1 MASIYYVPQHFCSNF
16 QHNTNQIKNYTQ
28 KFQPPP
34 QKKAQH
40 KLNNF
45 FVLVVCK

>member
-1 MASIYYVPQHFCSNF
+1 MFPNIFAVIFSTTQTKSKIIHKNF
-16 QHNTNQIKNYTQ
+16 N
-28 KFQPPP
+28 PPP
-34 QKKAQH
+34 PPKKKAQH

>member
-1 MASIYYVPQHFCSNF
+1 MFPNIFAVIFSTTQTKSKIIHKNF
-16 QHNTNQIKNYTQ
+16 N
-28 KFQPPP
+28 PPP
-34 QKKAQH
+34 KKAQH

>member
-1 MASIYYVPQHFCSNF
+1 MFPNIFAVIFSTTQTKSKIIHKNF
-16 QHNTNQIKNYTQ
+16 TK
-28 KFQPPP
+28 KKKK
-34 QKKAQH
+34 KKAQH

>member
-1 MASIYYVPQHFCSNF
+1 MFPNIFAVIFSTTQTKSKIIHKNF
-16 QHNTNQIKNYTQ
+16 N
-28 KFQPPP
+28 PPP

-45 FVLVVCK
+45 FVLVVRK

>member
-1 MASIYYVPQHFCSNF
+1 MFPNIFAVIFSTTQTKSKIIHKNF
-16 QHNTNQIKNYTQ
+16 PK
-28 KFQPPP
+28 
-34 QKKAQH
+34 KKAQH

>member
-1 MASIYYVPQHFCSNF
+1 MFPNIFAVIFSTTQTKSKIIHKNF
-16 QHNTNQIKNYTQ
+16 TK
-28 KFQPPP
+28 KK
-34 QKKAQH
+34 KKAQH